1 MSLKVQEV
9 FTVSGVP
16 THTFV
21 KPSGYSRLSV
31 ALATPGRGVIIE
43 GPSGIGKSTAVTKA
57 LQELGLAGNVT
68 MLSARNTGDVEYIG
82 MLPEIRDFG
91 TVVIDDFHRLEDAAK
106 RAISDLLKIA
116 ADQQDPKRKLV
127 IIGIN
132 EAGRSLI
139 DSSSHDVAN
148 RIEVVKFESEP
159 ASRIEALIA
168 AGEQALNISIAA
180 KSLIVTNSAGSFY
193 IAQLLC
199 WNACVEADVLEG
211 ADALQ
216 QVPTPYATVQRRV
229 VERQRDR
236 FGDAVRN
243 FARGTKFRPGG
254 RAPYLHILRWL
265 SESETWGIHV
275 LDEMRKH
282 PSEKASVGQ
291 VRDKGYLAN
300 LCELP
305 AISKVLHFDPNT
317 NILSVEDPM
326 LVYYLRSISWP
337 EFIREVGFTKV
348 DYDESYDVALSFAG
362 EDRRYAENLRDA
374 LEDFGH
380 LVFYDMTEQ
389 HLMLG
394 QRVEDY
400 LAPIYESGSR
410 YVVAILGIQYGR
422 KRWTLFEADHYK
434 DRLDAGEVIPIWA
447 KGMPPAPFDR
457 MRELGGLEFE
467 PSGDLLGQAKE
478 HAAIIS
484 QRLGSDLLS

>member
-1 MSLKVQEV
+1 LE
-9 FTVSGVP
+9 
-16 THTFV
+16 
-21 KPSGYSRLSV
+21 
-31 ALATPGRGVIIE
+31 LAD
-43 GPSGIGKSTAVTKA
+43 
-57 LQELGLAGNVT
+57 NVT
-68 MLSARNTGDVEYIG
+68 MLSARNTQDVEYIE
-82 MLPEIRDFG
+82 MLPELRDFG
-91 TVVIDDFHRLEDAAK
+91 TVVIDDFHRLEETAK
-106 RAISDLLKIA
+106 RAISDLLKVA
-116 ADQQDPKRKLV
+116 ADQQDARRKLV
-127 IIGIN
+127 VIGIN

-159 ASRIEALIA
+159 ASRIEALIT
-168 AGEQALNISIAA
+168 AGEQALGANIAA
-180 KSLIVTNSAGSFY
+180 KPLIVANSAGSFY

-211 ADALQ
+211 ADTLR

-243 FARGTKFRPGG
+243 FARGTKFRPSG

-265 SESETWGIHV
+265 SESETWGIHI

-282 PSEKASVGQ
+282 PTEKASVGQ

-305 AISKVLHFDPNT
+305 AISKLLHFDPNT

-394 QRVEDY
+394 RQVEDY

-410 YVVAILGIQYGR
+410 YVLAILGIQYGR
-422 KRWTLFEADHYK
+422 KRWTLFEADHYQ
-434 DRLDAGEVIPIWA
+434 DRLSAGEVIPIWA

-457 MRELGGLEFE
+457 MRELGGLEFD
-467 PSGDLLGQAKE
+467 PSGDLLDQAKT
-478 HAAIIS
+478 HAEIIS